1 MSVKFKKL
9 AVASAVAGAM
19 GFAGSASAVELGNT
33 GGALLVP
40 HVICDTASQTNTLVG
55 AIVSSLNGPAANAA
69 FGAPGNASP
78 FVSGAAR
85 AGAALDSVGGRA
97 PFVIAGERDSRLVMG
112 SPARNAAK
120 ATGAGVKR
128 LHWRFYNVNSQHV
141 LDGTMDVTANDFIRF
156 DWCATVASSGLS
168 ALNGQPGY
176 LLFHDDNFADAR
188 DNAGVQ
194 LQGHS
199 YMITG
204 NWASQAFIPV
214 VTVNGPDMS
223 VNPADGYPRI
233 DRLTSGTSFDRADA
247 PDFAVN
253 PVDAAD
259 PLSQR
264 ARFRGVAMRYFLDPA
279 LSTGSDFV
287 FWFNRNA
294 RGQQDGGYSRART
307 PVEVFDSEQVYKFS
321 FNVDL
326 SNELNI
332 IRNTPSNTTI
342 PGMTT
347 GFDGDATNT
356 GLVHFYVPTA
366 TLGGAARHSGMAFGF
381 VRLGAGANAN
391 QVQTELAS
399 EGLWLNG
406 PF

>member
-9 AVASAVAGAM
+9 AVASAVAGAL
-19 GFAGSASAVELGNT
+19 GFAGSASAIQLGNT
-33 GGALLVP
+33 GSTLLVP

-55 AIVSSLNGPAANAA
+55 AVVTSLNGPAANAA
-69 FGAPGNASP
+69 GMPGVATGA
-78 FVSGAAR
+78 VSTTDA
-85 AGAALDSVGGRA
+85 V
-97 PFVIAGERDSRLVMG
+97 G
-112 SPARNAAK
+112 SPARNASK
-120 ATGAGVKR
+120 SSTSSR

-141 LDGTMDVTANDFIRF
+141 LDGTINVTANDFVRF
-156 DWCATVASSGLS
+156 DWCSTVAASGLPQ
-168 ALNGQPGY
+168 LNGQPGY
-176 LLFHDDNFADAR
+176 LVFHDDMWTNVQNDS
-188 DNAGVQ
+188 GIQ

-214 VTVNGPDMS
+214 LTVAGADMGI
-223 VNPADGYPRI
+223 NPTDGYPRVNI
-233 DRLTSGTSFDRADA
+233 LRSGITFDSADA
-247 PDFAVN
+247 AEIGGV
-253 PVDAAD
+253 AAG
-259 PLSQR
+259 
-264 ARFRGVAMRYFLDPA
+264 FRQVAMRYFLDPA

-294 RGQQDGGYSRART
+294 RGTGADANYDRTRT

-332 IRNTPSNTTI
+332 ITNTPTSPSI

-366 TLGGAARHSGMAFGF
+366 NLSAAATNYGAGDVNAGWRHSGVAFGF

-391 QVQTELAS
+391 QVQTELAT
-399 EGLWLNG
+399 EGLWLTG